1 MKILLLNANRVGI
14 GTYHRALNFGR
25 ELARRGH
32 DVTMMT
38 VSQTERYRR
47 RERLDRERLRVIE
60 CPNWLDELLPW
71 HASGPI
77 DVWLRLRELWRGRYD
92 LVYAFEYQP
101 NISLPVFLTRLF
113 RRYTLV
119 SDWCDWHA
127 GASYHFGGHRW
138 AHAIDRFFEEL
149 IRHHADH
156 ITTINHLLHDRAC
169 SIGIPGDRVSIIG
182 EGVDLGHI
190 VPLDRDAARRRLG
203 LPAGIPIVGTIRD
216 TDRAIEVLC
225 GAVAAARSAGLA
237 LLVVGS
243 RPELVRELAAAH
255 GIADRVF
262 TPGRVSD
269 EDLPYYLASADVLAL
284 PLEDNLVNRG
294 RWPHKLGDML
304 AAGRPVITSRGGE
317 FPELLVARGCAVV
330 VDCDAAAFARA
341 IDAAL
346 TDPARR
352 SELSARGR
360 ALAEREL
367 NWDAIGNQLD
377 GVLRKLVDGDEA
389 RAVAT
394 K

>member
-38 VSQTERYRR
+38 VSGTEKFRR
-47 RERLDRERLRVIE
+47 RETLDRERLRIVE

-77 DVWLRLRELWRGRYD
+77 DIWLRMRELWRGGYD

-101 NISLPVFLTRLF
+101 NISVPVFLTRPF
-113 RRYTLV
+113 RRYALV

-127 GASYHFGGHRW
+127 GASYHFGGRRW

-149 IRHHADH
+149 IRHRADH
-156 ITTINHLLHDRAC
+156 VTTINHTLHDRARA
-169 SIGIPGDRVSIIG
+169 IGIADDRVSIIG
-182 EGVDLGHI
+182 EGVDPSYI
-190 VPLDRDAARRRLG
+190 VPLDRDAARRRLA
-203 LPAGIPIVGTIRD
+203 LPAEVPIVGTIRD
-216 TDRAIEVLC
+216 IDRAAELLC
-225 GAVAAARSAGLA
+225 GAVAASRRPDLHLLMIGSNPEPIQRFAR
-237 LLVVGS
+237 
-243 RPELVRELAAAH
+243 AH
-255 GIADRVF
+255 GISGRLL

-269 EDLPYYLASADVLAL
+269 ADLPYYLASADVLAL

-304 AAGRPVITSRGGE
+304 ATARPVIVSRGGE
-317 FPELLVARGCAVV
+317 FPRLLEARGCAVV
-330 VDCDAAAFARA
+330 VDFEAGAFGRA

-346 TDPARR
+346 GDHPRHA
-352 SELSARGR
+352 ELAARGR
-360 ALAEREL
+360 QLIEREL
-367 NWDAIGNQLD
+367 NWDMIGVQLERM
-377 GVLRKLVDGDEA
+377 LRHVMSGQERQPA
-389 RAVAT
+389 
-394 K
+394 